1 MSEKLD
7 DDLLEEDLVRFAI
20 KQYYTPLGIDFDEFY
35 TDLKRFQYVKRLL
48 NRYCDY
54 GKLGERLVLNHL
66 IIIFNVFG
74 YYGGL
79 KILGIKLDKRHW
91 PVIKPFLLLYLC
103 FILRK
108 QISFCLMRASNAV
121 RSLYTRYNIL
131 YATDLCKVNVFLLSI

>member
-91 PVIKPFLLLYLC
+91 PVIKPFLLFLKAIRPNQYADVEVDKEVEEK
-103 FILRK
+103 LRK
-108 QISFCLMRASNAV
+108 I
-121 RSLYTRYNIL
+121 
-131 YATDLCKVNVFLLSI
+131 

>member
-79 KILGIKLDKRHW
+79 KILEIKLDDRHW
-91 PVIKPFLLLYLC
+91 PVIKPFLLFLNAIKKNQYSDV
-103 FILRK
+103 IVDKEVEEKLRK
-108 QISFCLMRASNAV
+108 I
-121 RSLYTRYNIL
+121 
-131 YATDLCKVNVFLLSI
+131 

>member
-79 KILGIKLDKRHW
+79 KILETKLDDRHW
-91 PVIKPFLLLYLC
+91 PIIKPFLLFLKA
-103 FILRK
+103 IRK
-108 QISFCLMRASNAV
+108 SQ
-121 RSLYTRYNIL
+121 
-131 YATDLCKVNVFLLSI
+131 YADVIVDKEVEEKLGKI

>member
-66 IIIFNVFG
+66 IVIFNVFG

-79 KILGIKLDKRHW
+79 KILGLKLDDRHW
-91 PVIKPFLLLYLC
+91 PVIKPFLVFLKAIRKNQYTD
-103 FILRK
+103 IESNPEVEKKLRK
-108 QISFCLMRASNAV
+108 I
-121 RSLYTRYNIL
+121 
-131 YATDLCKVNVFLLSI
+131 

>member
-74 YYGGL
+74 SYGGL
-79 KILGIKLDKRHW
+79 RILETKLDDRHW
-91 PVIKPFLLLYLC
+91 PVIKPFLLFLNAIRANQYTE
-103 FILRK
+103 IDADKEVEDKLRK
-108 QISFCLMRASNAV
+108 I
-121 RSLYTRYNIL
+121 
-131 YATDLCKVNVFLLSI
+131 

>member
-7 DDLLEEDLVRFAI
+7 EDLLEENLVRFAI
-20 KQYYTPLGIDFDEFY
+20 KQYYTPRGIDFDEFY

-66 IIIFNVFG
+66 IVIFNVFG

-79 KILGIKLDKRHW
+79 KILGLKLDDRHW
-91 PVIKPFLLLYLC
+91 PIIKPFLVFL
-103 FILRK
+103 K
-108 QISFCLMRASNAV
+108 AV
-121 RSLYTRYNIL
+121 RSNQYTDIKSDPEVEEKLRKI
-131 YATDLCKVNVFLLSI
+131 

>member
-79 KILGIKLDKRHW
+79 KILETKLDDRHW
-91 PVIKPFLLLYLC
+91 PVIKPFLLFLNAIRTNQY
-103 FILRK
+103 IEINIDKEVEEKLRK
-108 QISFCLMRASNAV
+108 I
-121 RSLYTRYNIL
+121 
-131 YATDLCKVNVFLLSI
+131 

>member
-54 GKLGERLVLNHL
+54 NKLAERLVLNHL

-79 KILGIKLDKRHW
+79 KILDHKLDDRHW
-91 PVIKPFLLLYLC
+91 PVIKPFLLFLKAIRTNQY
-103 FILRK
+103 IEINIDKEVEEKLR
-108 QISFCLMRASNAV
+108 
-121 RSLYTRYNIL
+121 NI
-131 YATDLCKVNVFLLSI
+131 

>member
-66 IIIFNVFG
+66 IVIFNVFG

-79 KILGIKLDKRHW
+79 KILGLKLDDRHW
-91 PVIKPFLLLYLC
+91 PVIKPFLVFLKAIRSNQYTD
-103 FILRK
+103 IESNPEVEKKLRK
-108 QISFCLMRASNAV
+108 I
-121 RSLYTRYNIL
+121 
-131 YATDLCKVNVFLLSI
+131 

>member
-54 GKLGERLVLNHL
+54 GKLGESLVLNHL
-66 IIIFNVFG
+66 IVIFNVFG

-79 KILGIKLDKRHW
+79 KILGLKLDERHW
-91 PVIKPFLLLYLC
+91 PVIKPFLVFLNAIRKNQYTD
-103 FILRK
+103 IESNPEVEKKLRK
-108 QISFCLMRASNAV
+108 I
-121 RSLYTRYNIL
+121 
-131 YATDLCKVNVFLLSI
+131 

>member
-1 MSEKLD
+1 MSDKLD
-7 DDLLEEDLVRFAI
+7 EDLLEENLVRFAI

-66 IIIFNVFG
+66 IVIFNVFG

-79 KILGIKLDKRHW
+79 KILGLKLDERHW
-91 PVIKPFLLLYLC
+91 PVIKPFLVFLKAIRKNQYTD
-103 FILRK
+103 IESNPEVEKKLRK
-108 QISFCLMRASNAV
+108 I
-121 RSLYTRYNIL
+121 
-131 YATDLCKVNVFLLSI
+131 

>member
-79 KILGIKLDKRHW
+79 KILGLKLDERHW
-91 PVIKPFLLLYLC
+91 PVIKPFLVFLNAIRKNQYTD
-103 FILRK
+103 IESNPEVEKKLRK
-108 QISFCLMRASNAV
+108 I
-121 RSLYTRYNIL
+121 
-131 YATDLCKVNVFLLSI
+131 

>member
-7 DDLLEEDLVRFAI
+7 EDLLEENLVRFAI

-66 IIIFNVFG
+66 IVIFNVFG

-79 KILGIKLDKRHW
+79 KILGLKLDDRHW
-91 PVIKPFLLLYLC
+91 PVIKPFLVFLKAIRSNQYTD
-103 FILRK
+103 IESNPEVEKKLRK
-108 QISFCLMRASNAV
+108 I
-121 RSLYTRYNIL
+121 
-131 YATDLCKVNVFLLSI
+131 

>member
-79 KILGIKLDKRHW
+79 KILETKLDDRHW
-91 PVIKPFLLLYLC
+91 PVIKPFLLFLNAIKKNQYADV
-103 FILRK
+103 IVDKEVEEKLRK
-108 QISFCLMRASNAV
+108 I
-121 RSLYTRYNIL
+121 
-131 YATDLCKVNVFLLSI
+131 

>member
-20 KQYYTPLGIDFDEFY
+20 KKYYTPRGIDFDEFY

-54 GKLGERLVLNHL
+54 NKLAERLVLNHL

-79 KILGIKLDKRHW
+79 KILDHKLDDRHW
-91 PVIKPFLLLYLC
+91 PVIKPFLLFLNAIRTNQYVD
-103 FILRK
+103 IDIDKEVEEKLRE
-108 QISFCLMRASNAV
+108 I
-121 RSLYTRYNIL
+121 
-131 YATDLCKVNVFLLSI
+131 

>member
-7 DDLLEEDLVRFAI
+7 EDLLEENLVRFAI
-20 KQYYTPLGIDFDEFY
+20 KQYYTPRGIDFDEFY

-66 IIIFNVFG
+66 IVIFNVFG

-79 KILGIKLDKRHW
+79 KILGLKLDERHW
-91 PVIKPFLLLYLC
+91 PIIKPFLVFLNAIRKNQYTD
-103 FILRK
+103 IESNPEVKEKLRK
-108 QISFCLMRASNAV
+108 I
-121 RSLYTRYNIL
+121 
-131 YATDLCKVNVFLLSI
+131 

>member
-20 KQYYTPLGIDFDEFY
+20 KKYYTPRGIDFDEFY
-35 TDLKRFQYVKRLL
+35 TELKRFQYVKRWL

-79 KILGIKLDKRHW
+79 KILETKLDDRHW
-91 PVIKPFLLLYLC
+91 PVIKPFLLFLNAIKKNQYTDV
-103 FILRK
+103 IVDTEVEEKLRK
-108 QISFCLMRASNAV
+108 I
-121 RSLYTRYNIL
+121 
-131 YATDLCKVNVFLLSI
+131 

>member
-1 MSEKLD
+1 MSDKLD

-20 KQYYTPLGIDFDEFY
+20 KQCYTPLGIDFDEFY

-66 IIIFNVFG
+66 IVIFNVFG

-79 KILGIKLDKRHW
+79 KILGLKLDERHW
-91 PVIKPFLLLYLC
+91 PVIKPFLVFLKAIRSNQYTD
-103 FILRK
+103 IESNPEVEKKLRK
-108 QISFCLMRASNAV
+108 I
-121 RSLYTRYNIL
+121 
-131 YATDLCKVNVFLLSI
+131 

>member
-79 KILGIKLDKRHW
+79 KILETKLDDRHW
-91 PVIKPFLLLYLC
+91 PVIKPFLLFLKAIQKNQYADVEVNKEVEEK
-103 FILRK
+103 LRK
-108 QISFCLMRASNAV
+108 I
-121 RSLYTRYNIL
+121 
-131 YATDLCKVNVFLLSI
+131 

>member
-7 DDLLEEDLVRFAI
+7 EDLLEENLVRFAI

-54 GKLGERLVLNHL
+54 DKLGERLVLNHL
-66 IIIFNVFG
+66 IVIFNVFG

-79 KILGIKLDKRHW
+79 KILGLKLDERHW
-91 PVIKPFLLLYLC
+91 PVIKPFLVFLKAIRSNQYTD
-103 FILRK
+103 IESNPEVEKKLRK
-108 QISFCLMRASNAV
+108 I
-121 RSLYTRYNIL
+121 
-131 YATDLCKVNVFLLSI
+131 

>member
-1 MSEKLD
+1 MSDKLD

-66 IIIFNVFG
+66 IVIFNVFG

-79 KILGIKLDKRHW
+79 KILGLKLDERHW
-91 PVIKPFLLLYLC
+91 PVIKPFLVFLKAIRKNQYTD
-103 FILRK
+103 IESNPEVEKKLRK
-108 QISFCLMRASNAV
+108 I
-121 RSLYTRYNIL
+121 
-131 YATDLCKVNVFLLSI
+131 

>member
-7 DDLLEEDLVRFAI
+7 EDLLEENLVRFAI
-20 KQYYTPLGIDFDEFY
+20 KQYYTPRGIDFDEFY

-66 IIIFNVFG
+66 IVIFNVFG

-79 KILGIKLDKRHW
+79 KILGLKLDDRHW
-91 PVIKPFLLLYLC
+91 PVIKPFLVFLKAIRSNQYTD
-103 FILRK
+103 IESNPEVEKKLRK
-108 QISFCLMRASNAV
+108 I
-121 RSLYTRYNIL
+121 
-131 YATDLCKVNVFLLSI
+131 

>member
-54 GKLGERLVLNHL
+54 NKLAERLVLNHL

-79 KILGIKLDKRHW
+79 KILDHKLDDRHW
-91 PVIKPFLLLYLC
+91 PVIKPFLLFLKAIRTNQYAN
-103 FILRK
+103 INVDKEVEEKLRK
-108 QISFCLMRASNAV
+108 I
-121 RSLYTRYNIL
+121 
-131 YATDLCKVNVFLLSI
+131 

>member
-1 MSEKLD
+1 MSDKLD
-7 DDLLEEDLVRFAI
+7 EDLLEENLVRFAI

-66 IIIFNVFG
+66 IVIFNVFG

-79 KILGIKLDKRHW
+79 KILGLKLDERHW
-91 PVIKPFLLLYLC
+91 PVIKPFLVFLKAIRSNQYTD
-103 FILRK
+103 IESNPEVEKKLRK
-108 QISFCLMRASNAV
+108 I
-121 RSLYTRYNIL
+121 
-131 YATDLCKVNVFLLSI
+131 

>member
-74 YYGGL
+74 PYGGL
-79 KILGIKLDKRHW
+79 KILEIKLDDRHW
-91 PVIKPFLLLYLC
+91 PVIKPFLLFLNAIRKNQYAE
-103 FILRK
+103 IDIDKEVEEKLRK
-108 QISFCLMRASNAV
+108 I
-121 RSLYTRYNIL
+121 
-131 YATDLCKVNVFLLSI
+131 

>member
-79 KILGIKLDKRHW
+79 KILETKLDDRHW
-91 PVIKPFLLLYLC
+91 PIIKPFLLFLKA
-103 FILRK
+103 IRK
-108 QISFCLMRASNAV
+108 SQ
-121 RSLYTRYNIL
+121 
-131 YATDLCKVNVFLLSI
+131 YADVIVDKEVEEKLKEI

>member
-1 MSEKLD
+1 MSDKLD

-66 IIIFNVFG
+66 IVIFNVFG

-79 KILGIKLDKRHW
+79 KILGLKLDDRHW
-91 PVIKPFLLLYLC
+91 PVIKPFLVFLKAIRSNQYTD
-103 FILRK
+103 IESNPEVKKKLRK
-108 QISFCLMRASNAV
+108 I
-121 RSLYTRYNIL
+121 
-131 YATDLCKVNVFLLSI
+131 

>member
-54 GKLGERLVLNHL
+54 NKLAERLVLNHL

-79 KILGIKLDKRHW
+79 KILDHKLDDRHW
-91 PVIKPFLLLYLC
+91 PVIKPFLLFLNAIRTNQYVD
-103 FILRK
+103 IDIDKEVEEKLRE
-108 QISFCLMRASNAV
+108 I
-121 RSLYTRYNIL
+121 
-131 YATDLCKVNVFLLSI
+131 

>member
-74 YYGGL
+74 SYGGL
-79 KILGIKLDKRHW
+79 KILEIKLDDRHW
-91 PVIKPFLLLYLC
+91 PVIKPFLLFLKATRKNQYADV
-103 FILRK
+103 IVDKEVEEKLRK
-108 QISFCLMRASNAV
+108 I
-121 RSLYTRYNIL
+121 
-131 YATDLCKVNVFLLSI
+131 

>member
-91 PVIKPFLLLYLC
+91 PVIKPFLLFLKAIRPNQYDDVEVDKEVEEK
-103 FILRK
+103 LRK
-108 QISFCLMRASNAV
+108 I
-121 RSLYTRYNIL
+121 
-131 YATDLCKVNVFLLSI
+131 

>member
-54 GKLGERLVLNHL
+54 NKLAERLVLNHL

-79 KILGIKLDKRHW
+79 KILETKLDDRHW
-91 PVIKPFLLLYLC
+91 PVIKPFLLFLKAIRTNQYAN
-103 FILRK
+103 INVDKEVEEKLR
-108 QISFCLMRASNAV
+108 
-121 RSLYTRYNIL
+121 NI
-131 YATDLCKVNVFLLSI
+131 

>member
-79 KILGIKLDKRHW
+79 KILSHKLDDRHW
-91 PVIKPFLLLYLC
+91 PVIKPFLFFVNAIRPNQYDDVEVDKEVEEK
-103 FILRK
+103 LRK
-108 QISFCLMRASNAV
+108 I
-121 RSLYTRYNIL
+121 
-131 YATDLCKVNVFLLSI
+131 

>member
-79 KILGIKLDKRHW
+79 KILETKLDDRHW
-91 PVIKPFLLLYLC
+91 PAIKPFLLFLKAIRTNQY
-103 FILRK
+103 IEINIDKEVEEKLR
-108 QISFCLMRASNAV
+108 
-121 RSLYTRYNIL
+121 NI
-131 YATDLCKVNVFLLSI
+131 